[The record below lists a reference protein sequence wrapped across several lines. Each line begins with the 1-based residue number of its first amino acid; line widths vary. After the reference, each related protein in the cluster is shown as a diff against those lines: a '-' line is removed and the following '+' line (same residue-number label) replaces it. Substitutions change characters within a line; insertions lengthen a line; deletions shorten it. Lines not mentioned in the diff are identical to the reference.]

1 MHNLVT
7 IDGRGQAGDGCV
19 WFPDLLEDQLIPSE
33 PTVRRRGERI
43 RISCELA
50 RAYLPQL
57 GVRRHTRTVTVEAD
71 GSLRGE
77 DIVEL
82 VHEAAIGWHW
92 HTRARVTAEAAGWTL
107 RGPGCRARLELEP
120 AAGTQL
126 RMGPEQ
132 FVAAYPHE
140 GTVGTALSAVRV
152 ARQTVYRWALR
163 FAD

>member
-1 MHNLVT
+1 LHNLLT
-7 IDGRGQAGDGCV
+7 IDGRGQVGDGCV
-19 WFPDLLEDQLIPSE
+19 WFPDLLEDQFVPVE
-33 PTVRRRGERI
+33 PTVRRRGEKI
-43 RISCELA
+43 QISGELA
-50 RAYLPQL
+50 RACLPQL

-82 VHEAAIGWHW
+82 VHKEAIGWHW
-92 HTRARVTAEAAGWTL
+92 HTRARVTGESAGWIL
-107 RGPGCRARLELEP
+107 HGPGCRARLELEP
-120 AAGTQL
+120 EAGTQL

-140 GTVGTALSAVRV
+140 GTVGTALTAVRV
-152 ARQTVYRWALR
+152 AQQTVYSWALR